1 MYTVDAD
8 FVVRSVG
15 YRGTALDEVPFDSGK
30 NVIPSVDGRVQRD
43 GVTVPGEY
51 VAGWIKRGP
60 TGIIG
65 TNKKCAVGTVA
76 SLIEDVSANL
86 LPAASHGTIEE
97 FDARIAAV
105 ETVDTAG
112 WRSIDKAERALGESA
127 GRARTS
133 IHTAD
138 GMLSAAKA

>member
-1 MYTVDAD
+1 
-8 FVVRSVG
+8 
-15 YRGTALDEVPFDSGK
+15 
-30 NVIPSVDGRVQRD
+30 VQRD
-43 GVTVPGEY
+43 GVAVPGEY

-86 LPAASHGTIEE
+86 LPAAPKGTLQQ
-97 FDARIAAV
+97 FDARIADL

-133 IHTAD
+133 LHNAVD
-138 GMLSAAKA
+138 MLAAAQV

>member
-1 MYTVDAD
+1 MM
-8 FVVRSVG
+8 
-15 YRGTALDEVPFDSGK
+15 
-30 NVIPSVDGRVQRD
+30 
-43 GVTVPGEY
+43 TVPGEY

-86 LPAASHGTIEE
+86 LPAAPHGTIEE
-97 FDARIAAV
+97 FDARIADL

-133 IHTAD
+133 LHTEAD
-138 GMLSAAKA
+138 MLAAAKN